1 MGLRSCAGGTP
12 TPPAAAHSRLNQ
24 CSGVTCS
31 PPKIGGVPQR
41 GEGVCTASKG
51 MFVLPRHVILLM
63 RQFHTPPSLRDTPSI
78 LEGEQVTTLRRL

>member
-31 PPKIGGVPQR
+31 PPKVGGVPQR
-41 GEGVCTASKG
+41 GEGVCTAS
-51 MFVLPRHVILLM
+51 VANYVSSTNCLN
-63 RQFHTPPSLRDTPSI
+63 
-78 LEGEQVTTLRRL
+78 RRLLFMHLRCKVTQ